1 MRRTALLLATMALAL
16 MLASGVAFSQS
27 TPTTGSLD
35 ATTLST
41 GKCIPGNQ
49 ASAKDPRSIT
59 IMTRNLYLGADLDP
73 VIAAASTG
81 GDVFKAVSDTWAT
94 IVGTDFNTRAEVLA
108 DEIEATEPML
118 VGLQEVTL
126 YRTGPPDS
134 FSSHPTPAEHV
145 EYNYLQILLDALDK
159 RGLHYAPVAL
169 PEHDPIPEDPTKNTN
184 NFDAELPGDTD
195 IRPGPNH
202 VNPQDIRI
210 TDYDVIL
217 KRTDLP
223 ASQPQPQFTNPQ
235 TGHFAKNVTL
245 PIGVALKRGW
255 GSVDVTL
262 GGQTFRFINTHLEPE
277 STDERVNAIQV
288 AQGQEILDGPVAE
301 AAETN
306 LPVILA
312 GDFNSRAGGGGTLTY
327 SKLIDAG
334 FKDAWSVTHPG
345 ELGNT
350 WGHEEDL
357 LNKKVNLTQRL
368 DLVLFRDGNPADG
381 LPDVLCASDAD
392 VVGDELQDRTTSGL
406 WPSDHAGVVATL
418 RGE

>member
-1 MRRTALLLATMALAL
+1 MALAL

-27 TPTTGSLD
+27 TPTGSLD

-41 GKCIPGNQ
+41 GNCIPGKQ
-49 ASAKDPRSIT
+49 ASAKDQLPIT
-59 IMTRNLYLGADLDP
+59 IMTRNLYLGANLDP

-94 IVGTDFNTRAEVLA
+94 IVGTDFNSRAEALA
-108 DEIEATEPML
+108 DEIEASEPML

-126 YRTGPPDS
+126 YRTGKFQD
-134 FSSHPTPAEHV
+134 PAPATFV
-145 EYNYLQILLDALDK
+145 EYDYLQILLDALNK

-195 IRPGPNH
+195 ISPDR

-223 ASQPQPQFTNPQ
+223 NSQPQPQFTNVQ
-235 TGHFAKNVTL
+235 TGHFANHVTL
-245 PIGVALKRGW
+245 PIGVAIKRGW
-255 GSVDVTL
+255 GSVDVAL
-262 GGQTFRFINTHLEPE
+262 GGQKFRFINTHLEPE
-277 STDERVNAIQV
+277 GAFNAIQV
-288 AQGQEILDGPVAE
+288 AQGNEILNGPAK
-301 AAETN
+301 TS

-312 GDFNSRAGGGGTLTY
+312 GDFNSQADSTAPPPELPLGTLTY
-327 SKLIDAG
+327 RNLIGAG
-334 FKDAWSVTHPG
+334 FADAWSVTHPG
-345 ELGNT
+345 EPGYT
-350 WGHEEDL
+350 WGHAENL
-357 LNKKVNLTQRL
+357 LNTKVNLTQRL
-368 DLVLFRDGNPADG
+368 DLVLFRDGNIADG
-381 LPDVLCASDAD
+381 LPNGLCASDAD
-392 VVGDELQDRTTSGL
+392 VVGDELTDRIRPSGL